1 MINCKKIMFFLD
13 ENEQYKLLKTI
24 EENNSVFYVKCG
36 NYETNKIPQF
46 SSIDEFAPLISPT
59 IGEHYYSSW
68 LIFLKDMNVV
78 TENITV
84 LGKEKSIVYPLRGN
98 DNAIVYNP
106 GGVYQENYLIHG
118 EFSILSN
125 NSLMLDM
132 FKQIKINLK
141 KFSIKKR
148 SYYVGKETYSNIG
161 RYKRLVTISVK
172 SPDIFDFKID

>member
-1 MINCKKIMFFLD
+1 M
-13 ENEQYKLLKTI
+13 
-24 EENNSVFYVKCG
+24 
-36 NYETNKIPQF
+36 
-46 SSIDEFAPLISPT
+46 
-59 IGEHYYSSW
+59 
-68 LIFLKDMNVV
+68 
-78 TENITV
+78 
-84 LGKEKSIVYPLRGN
+84 RGN